1 MKIANKGFSLFEV
14 SVIIMIAGII
24 ISGYIAFIVP
34 ATESDSAK
42 YKITQDRLFLISQ
55 ALEKYVLTFNRLLCP
70 ALATQEYGTIN
81 SVTNIGFNSENIAS
95 NNCISSIGS
104 VPAAQLGIMPEMMLD
119 GWGRKIT
126 YTVFPTLCGTSGCTT
141 STYNQNPAT
150 LYTIG
155 AASSASVITNTAA
168 YVLISHGPAG
178 RGAYTKAGTQI
189 SGSASDELENID
201 GDNNF
206 VSTALSQ
213 NFQHILFYR
222 NKADLVALSNNP
234 TATIITLSD
243 CLSNRT
249 QLATITRNIA
259 HVSPGNIRSTITATQ
274 NSVTRN
280 NDNGNSTIYTTNNGD
295 EAVLDIM
302 WNLQEACYLLY
313 PSSMPATKS
322 CPGGGVYQGNG
333 LNDSGCVCPSGDWN
347 NNC

>member
-1 MKIANKGFSLFEV
+1 MKKSNKAFSLFEV

-34 ATESDSAK
+34 ATESDSVK
-42 YKITQDRLFLISQ
+42 YKITQERLFAISQ
-55 ALEKYVLTFNRLLCP
+55 ALEKYVLTFDRLLCP

-81 SVTNIGFNSENIAS
+81 AVTNIGFNAENISS
-95 NNCISSIGS
+95 NNCVSSVGS
-104 VPAAQLGIMPEMMLD
+104 VPSAPLGLMPEMMLD

-126 YTVFPTLCGTSGCTT
+126 YAVFPTLCGTSGCTA
-141 STYNQNPAT
+141 STYNQNPAS
-150 LYTIG
+150 LYTI
-155 AASSASVITNTAA
+155 ATASSSSVITNTAA

-178 RGAYTKAGTQI
+178 RGAYTKSGNQI

-206 VSTALSQ
+206 VSTNLSQ
-213 NFQHILFYR
+213 SFQHILFYR
-222 NKADLVALSNNP
+222 NKADLTGLASNP
-234 TATIITLSD
+234 TATIITLAD
-243 CLSNRT
+243 CLSNST
-249 QLATITRNIA
+249 EFATITRNIA
-259 HVSPGNIRSTITATQ
+259 HVSGGNMRSSITSTQ

-280 NDNGNSTIYTTNNGD
+280 NDNGSSTTYTTNFGD

-313 PSSMPATKS
+313 PSLMPAIKS